1 MDDQIAWAIYMN
13 QKANPDGGRLSLRD
27 ISLLSKRERSQVELE
42 VNPHAFMESLLNMI
56 RQISRQHGRIKK
68 ISQTRARV
76 DLQEKLQRAL
86 ENEKQ
91 LLLRLDTEE
100 WTLDLYAEL
109 VLHREEVEAIRSR
122 PEVSE

>member
-56 RQISRQHGRIKK
+56 RQISRKHGRTKK

-91 LLLRLDTEE
+91 LLLRIDT
-100 WTLDLYAEL
+100 
-109 VLHREEVEAIRSR
+109 R
-122 PEVSE
+122 PLC